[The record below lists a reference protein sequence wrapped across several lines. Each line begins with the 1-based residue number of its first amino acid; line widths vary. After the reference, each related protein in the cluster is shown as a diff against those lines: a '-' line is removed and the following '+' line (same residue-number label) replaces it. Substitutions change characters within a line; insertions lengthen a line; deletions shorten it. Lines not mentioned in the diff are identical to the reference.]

1 MMLRKVSTPF
11 RSILKVV
18 GSLAKLYK
26 ISRQFGSL
34 SIVKTSFSKVV

>member
-26 ISRQFGSL
+26 ISMQFGSL